1 MKKEIF
7 MALVAIMALAANVAN
22 AETANADTANAPKV
36 GEESLMAFKESHL
49 EKLPYWVQGYV
60 ADDGTVLKAGN
71 ATGWGVEIFAGYD
84 FGKTYNTPEGGLSV
98 RYDAKKVSYR
108 LSGTV
113 LSRQHNDEAI
123 NPEKKYYAY
132 AADAAIH
139 YNLFTDPHGF
149 RQNFVSMYASIGY
162 MYDSHKIQVAED
174 EISENETLI
183 KYVSHTGSGLTFG
196 VGAEYRHNFFA
207 TGNSLSVRAEVKHT
221 QNAWVG
227 DTKSNWL
234 LGVKVGWTFG
244 LCRNKTKL
252 K

>member
-1 MKKEIF
+1 MKKNNIF
-7 MALVAIMALAANVAN
+7 AAIFAAFALVAN
-22 AETANADTANAPKV
+22 TANAQTAANAPKV

-49 EKLPYWVQGYV
+49 EKLPYWVQGYM
-60 ADDGTVLKAGN
+60 ASDGTVLKAAN
-71 ATGWGVEIFAGYD
+71 ATGWGVEVFAGYD
-84 FGKTYNTPEGGLSV
+84 FGKSYNTPEGGASV
-98 RYDAKKVSYR
+98 RYTGKKVAYR

-113 LSRQHNDEAI
+113 LSRKHNDEAV
-123 NPEKKYYAY
+123 NPEKRYYAY
-132 AADAAIH
+132 AADAALH
-139 YNLFTDPHGF
+139 YNLFTDPRGF
-149 RQNFVSMYASIGY
+149 RQRFISIYGSIGY

-174 EISENETLI
+174 AISANETVI

-196 VGAEYRHNFFA
+196 VGLEGMYNIFA
-207 TGNSLSVRAEVKHT
+207 TGQSLFARLELKHT